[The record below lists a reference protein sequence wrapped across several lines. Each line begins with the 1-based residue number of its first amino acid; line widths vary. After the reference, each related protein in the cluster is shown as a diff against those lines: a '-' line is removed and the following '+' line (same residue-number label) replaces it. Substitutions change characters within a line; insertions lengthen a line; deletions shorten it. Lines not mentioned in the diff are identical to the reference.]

1 MYITLAFRGNTLN
14 MPDIFLNALHNQS
27 FLTLQTCVAGNLN
40 FSWPYFMK
48 KDVGSEKEVKSEFTS
63 VRKARA
69 FPSMHPMP
77 MPCVSVCVLSVSHL

>member
-48 KDVGSEKEVKSEFTS
+48 KDVGQRRKLNLNPHVC
-63 VRKARA
+63 KARA